1 MNSADI
7 LAVLW
12 FFLGAGIANM
22 APVLVSKL
30 PVVKDWKAPLD
41 FGLKL
46 RGKPLFGKNKTWRG
60 LLSGIIFATATV
72 AAQQALLRGLDTD
85 IFVGGQSFNSLPLLV
100 IGPLLGAGALIGDAL
115 ESMFKRQIGIAPGKS
130 WFPFDQTDYIIGA
143 VLFTYPVVPLSLWL
157 YAALLAIGFGLHV
170 VTAYLG
176 YLLKLKDSP
185 I

>member
-1 MNSADI
+1 MTSSDV

-12 FFLGAGIANM
+12 LFLGAGVANM
-22 APVLVSKL
+22 VPVFVSRFPVLKH
-30 PVVKDWKAPLD
+30 WKTPLD
-41 FGLKL
+41 FGLTLNK
-46 RGKPLFGKNKTWRG
+46 KPLFGKNKTWRG

-72 AAQQALLRGLDTD
+72 AAQQALLRTLDTD

-100 IGPLLGAGALIGDAL
+100 IGPLLGAGALIGDAV

-143 VLFTYPVVPLSLWL
+143 ILFTYPVVTLNFWL

-170 VTAYLG
+170 ATAYLG